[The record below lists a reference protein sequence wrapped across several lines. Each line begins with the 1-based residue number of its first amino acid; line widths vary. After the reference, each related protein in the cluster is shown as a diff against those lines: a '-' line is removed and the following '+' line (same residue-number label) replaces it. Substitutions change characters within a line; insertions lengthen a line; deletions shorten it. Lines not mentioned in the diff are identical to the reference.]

1 MNTVNFR
8 EVEAIVAN
16 APVGVLVTH
25 DRHITRYNRKFSEMF
40 GFVGEAGVG
49 QAASVLYP
57 SPEAYDALGALAV
70 PQLSTGKPLLTELY
84 MRRQDGTEF
93 WAELVGYVLNTENA
107 AEGTVWFI
115 EDRSPWLAA
124 QTALRQALQENE
136 AILENAQA
144 GIAVVEDRH
153 IVRCNRRM
161 DEIFAYPPGGLV
173 GQSARVFYF
182 STQEFEAAGAEIY
195 RILGE
200 CGVYSGEINMRCMD
214 SRNLWCHVS
223 ARALDLADP
232 LGKSVW
238 IFDDVTE
245 RRVAEMA
252 LVEAKSK
259 AEAAAEAKSMFLT
272 NMSHE
277 IRTPMNAIIGLSH
290 LVQKT
295 ELTARQRDYARKIH
309 SAGTALLGIVNDIL
323 DFSKIEAGQIS
334 LECINFSLDDILDNV
349 AVIIGQRA
357 QDKGLELLID
367 QPPDAPRTLRGDPL
381 RLSQVLTNLVS
392 NAVKFTVAGTITVA
406 FEQCESVASKVKLRF
421 EVRDTGIG
429 MSEAQV
435 LRLFQPFSQADGST
449 TRKYGGTGLG
459 LSICKRLVELM
470 GGEIGVDSSPG
481 KGSVFF
487 FSVELDPGGSDAAR
501 QKRKILPAHLDSMRM
516 LVVDDNAAARDI
528 ISRLLES
535 FGLRVDAVASG
546 EEAIAAVVA
555 ADVRDPYRV
564 AFIDWRMP
572 GLDGVDTVLAIREKE
587 LLSAPPSFVLV
598 SAFSRED
605 VRIRAEQSGIDLF
618 LVKPVSPS
626 ALEDTLV
633 TLFPPA
639 EGEIAGDIACGL
651 QPTPPELN
659 WLRVLLA
666 EDNEIN
672 QLIAV
677 ELLESAGAS
686 VDVASNGRE
695 AVDKLAQGSAYDVVL
710 MDLQM
715 PVMGGHE
722 ATRLIRAD
730 PRFADLPIVAMT
742 AHAMVEER
750 QRCFD
755 SGMNDH
761 LTKPIDPGEL
771 FRTLARYGLC
781 RGAEAAVAAPQTD
794 PLFAV
799 PGLDVAAGLRRA
811 GGKMGFY
818 RKLLRQ
824 FLDSQSGAVKDIGL
838 ALAAANFLL
847 AARLAHTLKG
857 VAGNIGAM
865 PLSQIA
871 AEVDDAVRESPG
883 VKATKLRLIRLDHT
897 HDEFCTA
904 LAAALG
910 SAEVAEVVSIGA
922 SEQVSPAQIVETLTA
937 ALQRNDGEVADY
949 FDTHADALREI
960 LPGPDFVALAS
971 AVRNYDF
978 SAALARLAAVPDR
991 CRIAVTG
998 GES

>member
-1 MNTVNFR
+1 MNTANFR

-16 APVGVLVTH
+16 APVGVLVTR
-25 DRHITRYNRKFSEMF
+25 DRRITRYNRKFAEMF
-40 GFVGEAGVG
+40 GFAGEAGVG

-57 SPEAYDALGALAV
+57 SPEAYDALGAQAV
-70 PQLSTGKPLLTELY
+70 PLLSAGKPLQTELT
-84 MRRQDGTEF
+84 MRRQDDTVF
-93 WAELVGYVLNTENA
+93 WVELTGYVLDTENA
-107 AEGTVWFI
+107 AEGTVWFL
-115 EDRSPWLAA
+115 EDRSAWQAA
-124 QTALRQALQENE
+124 QAALQQALLENE
-136 AILENAQA
+136 AILDNAQA
-144 GIAVVEDRH
+144 GIAVIENRH
-153 IVRCNRRM
+153 VVRCNRRM
-161 DEIFAYPPGGLV
+161 EEIFGYPPGGLSGRSV
-173 GQSARVFYF
+173 RAFYF
-182 STQEFEAAGAEIY
+182 SAQEFEAAGKEIY

-200 CGVYSGEINMRCMD
+200 CGVYSGEIAMRSMD
-214 SRNLWCHVS
+214 SRSLWCHVS
-223 ARALDLADP
+223 ARALEPASP
-232 LGKSVW
+232 LGKSIW

-245 RRVAEMA
+245 RKAAEKA
-252 LVEAKSK
+252 LAEAKAR
-259 AEAAAEAKSMFLT
+259 AEAAAEAKSMFLA

-290 LVQKT
+290 LAQKT
-295 ELTARQRDYARKIH
+295 ELTARQRDYVKKIH
-309 SAGTALLGIVNDIL
+309 NAGTALLGIINDIL
-323 DFSKIEAGQIS
+323 DFSKIEAGQID
-334 LECINFSLDDILDNV
+334 LECIDFCLDDVLDNV
-349 AVIIGQRA
+349 AVVVGQRA
-357 QDKGLELLID
+357 QDKGLELLFD
-367 QPPDAPRTLRGDPL
+367 LPPDVPRFLRGDPL

-392 NAVKFTVAGTITVA
+392 NAVKFTEAGTITVA
-406 FEQCESVASKVKLRF
+406 FELCDSVAPKVKLRF

-429 MSEAQV
+429 MSEAQMS
-435 LRLFQPFSQADGST
+435 RLFQPFSQADGST

-470 GGEIGVDSSPG
+470 GGEIGVASVPG
-481 KGSVFF
+481 KGSAFF
-487 FSVELDPGGSDAAR
+487 FSAWFEPGNGDVGK
-501 QKRKILPAHLDSMRM
+501 KRRVLPAHLGGMRA
-516 LVVDDNAAARDI
+516 LVVDDNAAARDVLL
-528 ISRLLES
+528 RALES

-546 EEAIAAVVA
+546 EEALAAVVVA
-555 ADVRDPYRV
+555 ASLKDPYRV
-564 AFIDWRMP
+564 AFIDWRMS
-572 GLDGVDTVLAIREKE
+572 GLDGIETVQSVRNDPR
-587 LLSAPPSFVLV
+587 LSALPAFVLV

-639 EGEIAGDIACGL
+639 EGEIAGDVARGL
-651 QPTPPELN
+651 QPTPPELSR
-659 WLRVLLA
+659 LRVLLA

-672 QLIAV
+672 QQIAV

-686 VDVASNGRE
+686 VDVVGNGRE
-695 AVDKLAQGSAYDVVL
+695 AVDKLVQGGVYDIVL

-742 AHAMVEER
+742 AHAMADER

-761 LTKPIDPGEL
+761 LAKPIDPDEL
-771 FRTLARYGLC
+771 FRTLARYGAC
-781 RGAEAAVAAPQTD
+781 RGAEAAVPVAAPEAD

-799 PGLDVAAGLRRA
+799 PGLDAAAGLRRT
-811 GGKMGFY
+811 GGKMDFY

-824 FLDSQSGAVKDIGL
+824 FLHSQRLVVHDIHV
-838 ALAAANFLL
+838 ALAAANFQL

-865 PLSQIA
+865 PLSQAA
-871 AEVDDAVRESPG
+871 AEVDDAIRESPRG
-883 VKATKLRLIRLDHT
+883 KALKLRLMRLD
-897 HDEFCTA
+897 DALDDLCTA
-904 LAAALG
+904 LAAAF
-910 SAEVAEVVSIGA
+910 GA
-922 SEQVSPAQIVETLTA
+922 DEIAGAGARGSPAQVVGVLTT

-949 FDTHADALREI
+949 FDAHADILREI
-960 LPGPDFVALAS
+960 LPGSDFAALTT

-978 SAALARLAAVPDR
+978 AAALALLGALPDA
-991 CRIAVTG
+991 CRQPATG